1 MLKKTF
7 AVISIMFVMTI
18 TISAKATDFF
28 LDENK
33 VSFPDGVDRECVLM
47 IASYTGEKLVDSKV
61 KPLEITNSAIEVPV
75 SELGLNVMSVDTL
88 KAFLFSDTEKFEP
101 LCVNRRLSLDG
112 KNTRDAYLLAQSIGN
127 FNNPILSIGRTP
139 VENIIGGWVLDNRG
153 GVPRMSIEEPVTT
166 IQDISTTEGT
176 AFIREFNKMTRDI
189 IRADFYASTSGN
201 GFFAEFRDEN
211 DSSVYKIE
219 AIDGK
224 WQVLCKNG
232 KYTALSEKV
241 KFNQTVRFRVY
252 IDLVN
257 GVSKTYIN
265 DTYFGEHE
273 LLSDNVLSFRF
284 ASEKESFVSYT
295 PSHMQFTANY
305 AVIEEFQL
313 FHPLKVYGWK
323 KAGSCSFTNN
333 IVVMNADSS
342 LSKSFDPIDVKYAA
356 ESQIRVKT
364 GQDAAMLVKAGD
376 IVAAKIS
383 FSENALYANGQK
395 LYTMKYPDMWYKVRI
410 AGNPS
415 SGFADIYLNG
425 RVIGTVPLYTS
436 DPIDGF
442 EISTTGGNV
451 SFDNIKV
458 FALAEHEDYVPE
470 PETKASFD
478 DYITAVN
485 ICSLWK
491 NTGYS
496 AGWGCISPYDENKP
510 VLGYYD
516 EGVPETADWEIK
528 YMVEH
533 GIDVQSFCWYNNASN
548 GPVKTPWGGE
558 HLHDGYMYAKYS
570 DYMKYMIMW
579 ETNATG
585 CNSAQFRNY
594 IVPFWFENYF
604 LDDRYLKIDN
614 KIVINAWSVGNL
626 ITDKYFGSY
635 EGLKAEMDYL
645 QSVAKE
651 HGFDGVILLT
661 SITDDS
667 KIYECG
673 FVGSMAYN
681 WGQYGFLYDRNVSQ
695 NTERAK
701 LAEKNGYYHIPTVSI
716 GFNGVPWGYIRMPN
730 ITVEDYK
737 KSHEWVK
744 NTYLPT
750 YAKDGWQQKL
760 VWLSTWNEYGEGT
773 YIMPAELCGFGYLDA
788 VRSAYTGLSDEHTDI
803 TPSENQLERITHLFP
818 QYARRL
824 VRVRG
829 GVENTANLGAVV
841 KTITFGSL
849 TNRPTYNNATIKVS
863 GGLYSGGTI
872 TGTSKNHDPIIYMPG
887 ISSSS
892 PVDIS
897 NVDSVRV
904 TAKVPKGSTIQLFYA
919 TDEYPANDASTAER
933 QSVYTVAL
941 TDQTAVY
948 EFPVSQNESWSGKLT
963 SLRLD
968 PTVFPNAQFY
978 IQSVELVN
986 YDDVSLVINDIEIKS
1001 GILPDNKS
1009 GKLLFPFDTDTCV
1022 QYHMSTYVTW
1032 RKDIGLFMLEAN
1044 GHKAVYNVG
1053 SDIYML
1059 DGAEKTLG
1067 YTMYLKDGVPMLDF
1081 ERLCED
1087 FGYECKTDGN
1097 KLSVTTPLK
1106 KVYEEYITRIDNS
1119 WEFNGFDTEGFTSNN
1134 MAMSVSNGYL
1144 RIENDDEQNNNP
1156 HILTKNDLNIPSGE
1170 YNSLEIRVRY
1180 KSYGT
1185 PQKIQI
1191 FYALASDEVFSEDKS
1206 FEIPITSTDT
1216 NGEWITYKLNLKE
1229 EAKKKNREWKDT
1241 LTRLRVDPFNT
1252 YGYMDIDYI
1261 RFSYDYAYIDSSDIL
1276 GIGCG
1281 NAEYK
1286 TEETTAFSVSG
1297 AVLTIAEDSGP
1308 DNMDTNHVYLVTGNT
1323 NSQYVFFR
1331 HPTLLRKDINYKIAF
1346 DIKLLGDCDGNTDV
1360 QTKVVCN
1367 FEYPD
1372 SVYGRTDNGHHFG
1385 HTSITPSDGWVHIE
1399 KTFTVKNIDEY
1410 TKHAVGIF
1418 CDPTS
1423 SGKSA
1428 VFMVDNMQI
1437 WNADDPLG
1445 LGPANAE
1452 TETEET
1458 TKFVTSGAALSVAED
1473 LGPNNTD
1480 KNHVYLVTGSSDY
1493 NYVFFRHPVL
1503 FRKGET
1509 YKIAFD
1515 IKLVSDCEGNTDVQ
1529 TKVVCNFE
1537 YLDSVYGRTDN
1548 GHHFGH
1554 TSITP
1559 SDGWV
1564 HIEKTFTVKNIDE
1577 YTKHAVGLFCD
1588 PTSSGKSAVFMV
1600 DNYAVTQVE

>member
-1 MLKKTF
+1 MLNKILTAILIVLAMTVTIGAQSVNF
-7 AVISIMFVMTI
+7 SI
-18 TISAKATDFF
+18 
-28 LDENK
+28 DENN
-33 VSFPDGVDRECVLM
+33 VIFPDGVDMDCVLM
-47 IASYTGEKLVDSKV
+47 VASYTDEKLVDSKIR
-61 KPLEITNSAIEVPV
+61 PLESASTEIQVPIE
-75 SELGLNVMSVDTL
+75 ELGLNVTGADTL
-88 KAFLFSDTEKFEP
+88 KAFLLSDTEKLEP
-101 LCVNRRLSLDG
+101 LCVNRRVSLEE

-127 FNNPILSIGRTP
+127 FNNPILSIERTP

-153 GVPRMSIEEPVTT
+153 GVPRTSIKDPIAT
-166 IQDISTTEGT
+166 IQDISYTEGT
-176 AFIREFNKMTRDI
+176 AFIREFNKIARDV

-211 DSSVYKIE
+211 DNSVYKIE

-241 KFNQTVRFRVY
+241 KFNQIVRFRVY

-273 LLSDNVLSFRF
+273 LLSDNVLNFRF

-305 AVIEEFQL
+305 AVLEEFQL
-313 FHPLKVYGWK
+313 FHPVKAYGWET
-323 KAGSCSFTNN
+323 AGSCSFTNN
-333 IVVMNADSS
+333 VVVMNANSS
-342 LSKSFDPIDVKYAA
+342 LSKSFDPIDIKYAA
-356 ESQIRVKT
+356 ESQIRVNT
-364 GQDAAMLVKAGD
+364 GQQAAMLVKAGD
-376 IVAAKIS
+376 VVAAEIR
-383 FSENALYANGQK
+383 FSENALYANGEK

-410 AGNPS
+410 VGNPS
-415 SGFADIYLNG
+415 AGKADIYLNG

-436 DPIDGF
+436 NSIDSL
-442 EISTTGGNV
+442 EISSKSGAV
-451 SFDNIKV
+451 SFDDLKV
-458 FALAEHEDYVPE
+458 FALAEHEDYVPV
-470 PETKASFD
+470 PQTKANLD
-478 DYITAVN
+478 DYIVALN

-496 AGWGCISPYDENKP
+496 AGWGCISPYEENKP

-548 GPVKTPWGGE
+548 GPVKTPWGGD

-585 CNSAQFRNY
+585 CNSSQFRNY
-594 IVPFWFENYF
+594 IIPFWFENYF

-614 KIVINAWSVGNL
+614 KIVLNCWSVGNL

-635 EGLKAEMDYL
+635 EGLKAEIDYL

-651 HGFDGVILLT
+651 HGFEGVILLT

-673 FVGSMAYN
+673 FDGSMAYN

-716 GFNGVPWGYIRMPN
+716 GFNGVPWGYMRTPT

-737 KSHEWVK
+737 KAHEWVK
-744 NTYLPT
+744 NTYIPT
-750 YAKDGWQQKL
+750 YAKESWQQKL

-788 VRSAYTGLSDEHTDI
+788 VRSTYTGNISEHTDV
-803 TPSENQLERITHLFP
+803 TPTASQLERITHLFP

-829 GVENTANLGAVV
+829 GVENTANLGTVV
-841 KTITFGSL
+841 KTIAFGSV
-849 TNRPTYNNATIKVS
+849 TNKPSYSNTTLKVS
-863 GGLYSGGTI
+863 GGWVSGGTI
-872 TGTSKNHDPIIYMPG
+872 TGTSTTYDPIIYMPG

-892 PVDIS
+892 SVDIS

-904 TAKVPKGSTIQLFYA
+904 TARVPKGSTIQLFYA
-919 TDEYPANDASTAER
+919 TDEYPAKDASTAER

-978 IQSVELVN
+978 IEKVEFVN
-986 YDDVSLVINDIEIKS
+986 YDDVSLTVNDIEIKS
-1001 GILPDNKS
+1001 GILPDIKN

-1032 RKDIGLFMLEAN
+1032 RKDSGLFMLEAN
-1044 GHKAVYNVG
+1044 GHKVVYNVG
-1053 SDIYML
+1053 FDKYTL
-1059 DGAEKTLG
+1059 DGTEKSLG

-1081 ERLCED
+1081 EQLCAD
-1087 FGYECKTDGN
+1087 FGYECEKDGN
-1097 KLSVTTPLK
+1097 KLSVTTPQK
-1106 KVYEEYITRIDNS
+1106 RMYEEFLSRTEAA
-1119 WEFNGFDTEGFTSNN
+1119 WEFNGFDTEGFTSQN
-1134 MAMSVSNGYL
+1134 MAMSVSDGYL

-1156 HILTKNDLNIPSGE
+1156 HILTQNNLNIPSGE

-1180 KSYGT
+1180 KCYGN
-1185 PQKIQI
+1185 PERLQI
-1191 FYALASDEVFSEDKS
+1191 FYALASDEIFTEDKS
-1206 FEIPITSTDT
+1206 FSIPITSADT
-1216 NGEWITYKLNLKE
+1216 NGEWITYKLNLSE
-1229 EAKKKNREWKDT
+1229 EAKKKNREWNDT
-1241 LTRLRVDPFNT
+1241 VTWLRVDPFNA

-1261 RFSYDYAYIDSSDIL
+1261 RFSYDYAYVDSNDVL

-1281 NAEYK
+1281 NAE
-1286 TEETTAFSVSG
+1286 EETTGFTVSG
-1297 AVLTIAEDSGP
+1297 ATLSTTEDPGP
-1308 DNMDTNHVYLVTGNT
+1308 YDTDGNHVYTVTGKSDT
-1323 NSQYVFFR
+1323 KYVFFR
-1331 HPTLLRKDINYKIAF
+1331 HPTLLRKDITYKISF
-1346 DIKLLGDCDGNTDV
+1346 DIKLIGDSDGNADV
-1360 QTKVVCN
+1360 STKVVCN
-1367 FEYPD
+1367 FDYPD
-1372 SVYGRTDNGHHFG
+1372 LIYGRVDNGHHFG
-1385 HTSITPSDGWVHIE
+1385 HTAIKPSDGWVHIE
-1399 KTFTVKNIDEY
+1399 KTFTVQNIDAY
-1410 TKHAVGIF
+1410 LSHAVGIF

-1428 VFMVDNMQI
+1428 VFMVDNMRI
-1437 WNADDPLG
+1437 RDVNDPLG

-1458 TKFVTSGAALSVAED
+1458 TKFVATGAALSIAED
-1473 LGPNNTD
+1473 PGLNNTD
-1480 KNHVYLVTGSSDY
+1480 ENRVYLVTGSSDY

-1503 FRKGET
+1503 FDQGAT
-1509 YKIAFD
+1509 YKISFD
-1515 IKLVSDCEGNTDVQ
+1515 IKLVSDCEGNKDVN
-1529 TKVVCNFE
+1529 TKVVCNFD
-1537 YLDSVYGRTDN
+1537 YPDSVYGRTDN

-1554 TSITP
+1554 TAIKPT
-1559 SDGWV
+1559 DGWV
-1564 HIEKTFTVKNIDE
+1564 HIEKTYNVQNIDA
-1577 YTKHAVGLFCD
+1577 YTGHKIGLFCD

-1600 DNYAVTQVE
+1600 DNFAVTQVE